1 MDESKETDQSYPNYT
16 WPEGDTQRNCPKCG
30 IPLQLN
36 EQRPQYYGKPW
47 WCGPCKWQFSEEDF
61 S

>member
-1 MDESKETDQSYPNYT
+1 MEDSKEPIHSYPNYQ
-16 WPEGDTQRNCPKCG
+16 WPEKGTQRNCPKCG
-30 IPLQLN
+30 ELLQLN
-36 EQRPQYYGKPW
+36 AQRTQYYGKPW